1 MEHIGARSSILRD
14 LHPRTHGTGRI
25 RLEPQDRSPKRR
37 AFDIEGEQMVVEREP
52 PNVKKL
58 GDGGDRP
65 IAHVVA
71 VSLMEF
77 IDLFPLF
84 DHTVDD
90 RE

>member
-25 RLEPQDRSPKRR
+25 RLEPRGRSPKRR
-37 AFDIEGEQMVVEREP
+37 AFDIEGEQMFVEREP
-52 PNVKKL
+52 PNVKKR

-65 IAHVVA
+65 IAQVVA
-71 VSLMEF
+71 VSLVAF
-77 IDLFPLF
+77 VDLFPLPY
-84 DHTVDD
+84 HTVDD